1 MDFLGLIND
10 NELITIRPRRYL
22 LLHLEK
28 ISYFYIMV
36 SHLDRIT
43 AIPGLCNGKPTIRG
57 KRLTVH
63 TLLSH
68 LAAGETEAEIFE
80 SFPFLEKEDITA
92 ALEYAAL
99 MADHINIRLSN
110 KQIA

>member
-1 MDFLGLIND
+1 M
-10 NELITIRPRRYL
+10 
-22 LLHLEK
+22 K
-28 ISYFYIMV
+28 

-43 AIPGLCNGKPTIRG
+43 VIPGLCNGKPTIRG

-92 ALEYAAL
+92 SLEYAAL
-99 MADHINIRLSN
+99 MADHVNIPLHN
-110 KQIA
+110 KVA

>member
-1 MDFLGLIND
+1 M
-10 NELITIRPRRYL
+10 
-22 LLHLEK
+22 K
-28 ISYFYIMV
+28 SY
-36 SHLDRIT
+36 LDRIT

-92 ALEYAAL
+92 VLEYAAM
-99 MADHINIRLSN
+99 MADHINIPLAN
-110 KQIA
+110 KSVA

>member
-1 MDFLGLIND
+1 
-10 NELITIRPRRYL
+10 
-22 LLHLEK
+22 
-28 ISYFYIMV
+28 MV
-36 SHLDRIT
+36 SHLNRIT
-43 AIPGLCNGKPTIRG
+43 AIPELCNGKPTIRG
-57 KRLTVH
+57 KRLTVP

-99 MADHINIRLSN
+99 MADHINIPLS
-110 KQIA
+110 KQVS

>member
-1 MDFLGLIND
+1 M
-10 NELITIRPRRYL
+10 E
-22 LLHLEK
+22 
-28 ISYFYIMV
+28 

-68 LAAGETEAEIFE
+68 LAAGETETEIFE
-80 SFPFLEKEDITA
+80 SFPFLEKGDITA
-92 ALEYAAL
+92 ALAYAAL
-99 MADHINIRLSN
+99 MANHL
-110 KQIA
+110 A

>member
-1 MDFLGLIND
+1 M
-10 NELITIRPRRYL
+10 E
-22 LLHLEK
+22 
-28 ISYFYIMV
+28 
-36 SHLDRIT
+36 SHLNRIM
-43 AIPGLCNGKPTIRG
+43 AIPGLCNGKPTIRS

-68 LAAGETEAEIFE
+68 LAAGETEAENFE

-99 MADHINIRLSN
+99 MS
-110 KQIA
+110 

>member
-1 MDFLGLIND
+1 MD
-10 NELITIRPRRYL
+10 
-22 LLHLEK
+22 
-28 ISYFYIMV
+28 
-36 SHLDRIT
+36 SHLNRIT

-57 KRLTVH
+57 LRLTVH

-80 SFPFLEKEDITA
+80 SFPFLEKEDISA

-99 MADHINIRLSN
+99 MADHINVPLSN
-110 KQIA
+110 NEVAG

>member
-1 MDFLGLIND
+1 MQ
-10 NELITIRPRRYL
+10 
-22 LLHLEK
+22 
-28 ISYFYIMV
+28 
-36 SHLDRIT
+36 SHLNRIT

-68 LAAGETEAEIFE
+68 LAAGETEAELFE

-99 MADHINIRLSN
+99 MADHVNIPLSN
-110 KQIA
+110 NEVA